1 MSLSVNTNNSSMVA
15 LETLNSTQ
23 SQLSAT
29 ENAVS
34 TGKKVATAADNP
46 AAFGIASQIN
56 GDTQGQAAVNDG
68 LSYASSVV
76 SSTTSAANNILSVL
90 NQVQEAVT
98 GLKDNDSSS
107 TSLSQVN
114 EELTGYMKEI
124 DTIARDATTKGVN
137 LLSVGTGDG
146 LGITSNQISYVTG
159 LQGDT
164 QTITGFS
171 ASIAS
176 DTGATGTI
184 SVLTD
189 ALGLTTGS
197 TAGADPTSNV
207 FLTGTGSSIAMSD
220 TAANLIDKVQNAI
233 TAMTNVTSKLGA
245 NTNMLAAMSTY
256 GEAVSDDLTSASGAL
271 TDADMSSESA
281 KLTSL
286 QTKQSL
292 AIKSLSI
299 ANGESQNVLSL
310 FQ

>member
-176 DTGATGTI
+176 DTGSTGTI